1 MAAPSDLPPNV
12 DLLSAV
18 INVAATGNI
27 VAAKGGKRIA
37 LYAFELLTQ
46 GVTTVRWSSVATSVA
61 ATSTAL
67 SAALA
72 LTTGQSW
79 SRDLTAEPR
88 KPHFVTDIGC
98 HLTLTLGSSI
108 QVDGVVWYYYL

>member
-1 MAAPSDLPPNV
+1 MAASLDLPPNV
-12 DLLSAV
+12 DLLSAI

-27 VAAKGGKRIA
+27 VSAIGGKRIA
-37 LYAFELLTQ
+37 LYAFEINVQ
-46 GVTTVRWSSVATSVA
+46 GVTTVRWSSVATTVA

-88 KPHFVTDIGC
+88 KPHFVTEKGA
-98 HLTLTLGSSI
+98 HLTLTLGSAI